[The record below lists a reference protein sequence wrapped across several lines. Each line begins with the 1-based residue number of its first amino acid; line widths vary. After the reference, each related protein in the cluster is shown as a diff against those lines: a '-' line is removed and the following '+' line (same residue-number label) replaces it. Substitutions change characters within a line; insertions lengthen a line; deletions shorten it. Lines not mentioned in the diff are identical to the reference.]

1 MSDIHV
7 VNRGATIH
15 DTVKFI
21 GTGKIILGH
30 GAQIRHFSIIEMCGG
45 HFELGERSVLGFQS
59 MVQCTGQIN
68 IGKGTLLGP
77 QNVLL
82 ASYHP
87 MSSDPEQQ
95 KRLINSTLTIGD
107 NVWSGSHVTFN
118 HGIVVGTNSVVG
130 ANSFVNKDVE
140 ENSIVVGSP
149 AKHLRYKDE

>member
-1 MSDIHV
+1 MTVEV
-7 VNRGATIH
+7 VNRGATVH
-15 DTVKFI
+15 STVQFL
-21 GTGKIILGH
+21 GSGKVVLGH
-30 GAQIRHFSIIEMCGG
+30 GSQLRHFSVIEMCGG
-45 HFELGERSVLGFQS
+45 YFELGERSVLGFQS
-59 MVQCTGQIN
+59 MVQCTGDIR
-68 IGKGTLLGP
+68 IGKNTLLGP

-87 MSSDPEQQ
+87 MSSDPEVQ
-95 KRLINSTLTIGD
+95 KTLRMSTLRIGD

-118 HGIVVGTNSVVG
+118 HGIVVATNSVVG